1 MPIAV
6 FPAPSLRAWAALAV
20 VVLWALAGVQTVRVG
35 RLKAEVTEARK
46 AAAEARSTAAWHK
59 AAADTCT
66 AALGLQT
73 GKVEALRAEGAA
85 RLAQADRAAADARAV
100 AASARRRSEA
110 LLGAKL
116 KGATACERA
125 DDARRRFLEVT
136 P

>member
-1 MPIAV
+1 MNPLLLLK
-6 FPAPSLRAWAALAV
+6 LRAFAWPWMILLYLV
-20 VVLWALAGVQTVRVG
+20 FVAGLQTVRVE
-35 RLKAEVTEARK
+35 RLKDDVTEARK
-46 AAAEARSTAAWHK
+46 AAAEARSTADGHK

-73 GKVEALRAEGAA
+73 GKIEALRAEGAA

-110 LLGAKL
+110 LLGAQL

-125 DDARRRFLEVT
+125 DDARRRFLEVA